1 MSGSAHHKVVGA
13 QHHLLK
19 LHYDHISQVH
29 MAFLSLVQNAQHVI
43 FLQLVV
49 KGCLGCL
56 CKWLHGVDHWTCGKI
71 KSYSQ
76 TLMCTHTN
84 TKSMVVLKQVG
95 LEALPELVKEYDGN

>member
-13 QHHLLK
+13 QHHPLK

-29 MAFLSLVQNAQHVI
+29 MAVLSAKIAQHVI

-49 KGCLGCL
+49 KGWLGCL
-56 CKWLHGVDHWTCGKI
+56 CEYLHGVDPCICVEI

-84 TKSMVVLKQVG
+84 KKSMVVLKHVG
-95 LEALPELVKEYDGN
+95 LKALPELVKEYDGN